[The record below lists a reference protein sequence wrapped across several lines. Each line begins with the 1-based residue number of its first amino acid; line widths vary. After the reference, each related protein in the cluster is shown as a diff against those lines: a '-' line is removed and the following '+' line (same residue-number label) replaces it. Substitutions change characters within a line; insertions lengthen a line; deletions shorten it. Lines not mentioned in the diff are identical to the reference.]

1 MCSIGLEPTT
11 FWATTR
17 RSSQLSYEHHPEK
30 TSENVINIVRLLH
43 LSSYGPY

>member
-30 TSENVINIVRLLH
+30 TSENDINIASILH
-43 LSSYGPY
+43 LSSYRPY